1 MELHVQMEHS
11 SYLLTVDNEAPLAAV
26 QCGTYDA
33 LHNQPSL
40 VGTFT
45 SVLRLI

>member
-11 SYLLTVDNEAPLAAV
+11 SCLLTVDNEAPLAAV

-33 LHNQPSL
+33 LHNQAW
-40 VGTFT
+40 VHIRT
-45 SVLRLI
+45 SVLRLIY